1 VGAMTISW
9 IVFACLFGG
18 ALLGMLIRGF
28 VPQNHLSADSKDTIK
43 VGMGLIATMAAL
55 VLGLM
60 VGSTKSSYDAQKS
73 ELTQMSAKIVLLDR
87 ALAHYGPETK
97 ETRDLVRRWVV
108 RTLEQIWVEDSSRSE
123 QAEPTSAVG
132 DAVYDKLLELK
143 PEDQAQRALQVQSQN
158 IALDIA
164 KSRWLLFVQTGS
176 AISTP
181 FLVVLVFWLTL
192 NFVSFGL
199 FAPRNATVIATLLLG
214 ALSVSGAIF
223 LILELDRPFGGLI
236 QISSDPL
243 RKALASLG
251 L

>member
-1 VGAMTISW
+1 MTISW

-28 VPQNHLSADSKDTIK
+28 VPQHHLSADSKDTIK

-87 ALAHYGPETK
+87 VLAHYGPETK

-108 RTLEQIWVEDSSRSE
+108 RTLEQIWVEDSSWSE

>member
-1 VGAMTISW
+1 MTISW

-28 VPQNHLSADSKDTIK
+28 VPQHHLSADSKDTIK

-108 RTLEQIWVEDSSRSE
+108 RTLEQIWVEDSSWSE